1 MVVVEYP
8 SCSFPCNNSRLIWL
22 SSKSDHKCHYFKT
35 VSDYFS
41 LRLLIQFSYSFY
53 ITILS
58 LYFSRD
64 CICIE
69 KSMSSIRGF
78 SLLCMLHFKC
88 ISLCFGADGC
98 IFWTVTSLLFYA
110 VFLRKG
116 LLKSFHLVETQE
128 HSCQNDCSRMS
139 KLLFSMQWQ
148 WIHTAELQKWPE
160 TSSLLV
166 IISVWDMDKIFVIEK
181 SEIKWNKVSC
191 LPRKKSSI
199 RSWSIIRFAKIIGQV
214 WNYYLI
220 SNISHPFLTFILY
233 IYTFT

>member
-1 MVVVEYP
+1 MFWCGWVYFLDGPLAVVLCCV
-8 SCSFPCNNSRLIWL
+8 
-22 SSKSDHKCHYFKT
+22 FK
-35 VSDYFS
+35 
-41 LRLLIQFSYSFY
+41 
-53 ITILS
+53 
-58 LYFSRD
+58 
-64 CICIE
+64 
-69 KSMSSIRGF
+69 
-78 SLLCMLHFKC
+78 
-88 ISLCFGADGC
+88 
-98 IFWTVTSLLFYA
+98 
-110 VFLRKG
+110 KG

-166 IISVWDMDKIFVIEK
+166 IISVWDMDTIFVIEK

-220 SNISHPFLTFILY
+220 SNISHPFLTFIYISILSLNLNVRSRRKSQEKQVQKSVFALLLILY
-233 IYTFT
+233 WRNKWDVRELNCDLF